1 MIKLFRNIR
10 QNLLNEGKTS
20 KYFKYAIGEIILV
33 VIGILIALQINTWNQ
48 NKQDRKQESE
58 ILSQLLE
65 EYNSNLKQI
74 DSKIHLRKEVINSS
88 LKLVDNRN
96 KAIELIDI
104 DSINLYLNKAL
115 YRPTF
120 DPELGVS
127 NELMNSGKLYLLSNS
142 SLRSKISSFS
152 SSLLELKEEE
162 DILVNWTEERIFP
175 FLIAHYQIGQMSMGF
190 LDDYKT
196 REAITQIQ
204 FRKEKSMKDLFTK
217 SDPTPLLNHPDFE
230 DYLSL
235 IITNTVY
242 TNDQS
247 NGVKNKIED
256 IISLI
261 EKEMKK

>member
-10 QNLLNEGKTS
+10 KNLLNEGKTS
-20 KYFKYAIGEIILV
+20 KYFKYAVGEILLV

-65 EYNSNLKQI
+65 EYKSNLIQI
-74 DSKIHLRKEVINSS
+74 DSKISLRKEVINSS
-88 LKLVDNRN
+88 LKLLDSRN
-96 KAIELIDI
+96 TDIELINI
-104 DSINLYLNKAL
+104 DSINLYINKAL

-127 NELMNSGKLYLLSNS
+127 SELMNSGKLYLLSNS

-162 DILVNWTEERIFP
+162 TILVNWTEERIIP
-175 FLIAHYQIGQMSMGF
+175 FLITHYQIGQISMGF

-204 FRKEKSMKDLFTK
+204 FSKDKSLKELFAKT
-217 SDPTPLLNHPDFE
+217 DPTPLLNQPDFE

-235 IITNTVY
+235 MITNTIY

-247 NGVKNKIED
+247 KGVKNKIED

-261 EKEMKK
+261 EKEMDK

>member
-1 MIKLFRNIR
+1 MR
-10 QNLLNEGKTS
+10 QNLLAEGKTT

-48 NKQDRKQESE
+48 NKQDRKHESE
-58 ILSQLLE
+58 ILNQLLQ
-65 EYNSNLKQI
+65 EYKSNLKQI
-74 DSKIHLRKEVINSS
+74 DSKIALRKEVINSS
-88 LKLVDNRN
+88 LKLLESRN
-96 KAIELIDI
+96 TNIEKLNIDT
-104 DSINLYLNKAL
+104 INLFINRAL

-127 NELMNSGKLYLLSNS
+127 IELMNSGKLYLIANS

-162 DILVNWTEERIFP
+162 NILVNWTEERIFP
-175 FLIAHYQIGQMSMGF
+175 FLIKHYQIGRMNIDF

-204 FRKEKSMKDLFTK
+204 FSKEKSKKELFAKT
-217 SDPTPLLNHPDFE
+217 DPTPLLNHPDFE

-235 IITNTVY
+235 IITNTIY

-261 EKEMKK
+261 ENEREK